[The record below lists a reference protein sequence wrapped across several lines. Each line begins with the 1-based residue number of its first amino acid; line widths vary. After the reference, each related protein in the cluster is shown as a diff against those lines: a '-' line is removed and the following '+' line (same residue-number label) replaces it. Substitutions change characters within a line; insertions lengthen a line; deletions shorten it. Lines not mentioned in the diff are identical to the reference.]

1 MTPRRARLALAL
13 FLLLAAA
20 IVHNAL
26 FRQSRP
32 SLGAMVSE
40 AAGATGPRAP
50 KPSPVLTERPAPP
63 AKGSADARAVRL
75 ARVEPAGT
83 ASDVAAEPSML
94 PAPAAASVET
104 IRAVQRELRQRG
116 YGALGSDGSMRP
128 ATRAAIMAFE
138 YDHGLPLT
146 GQASEALLRRILF
159 GGAVATDPA
168 GGKVRSAEAQE
179 MVRSVQQSLAALG
192 YQPGPANGQLAAAT
206 SRAIREFEVDKGL
219 VPKGR
224 ISAELLAQLAG
235 PTAPKPSRR

>member
-1 MTPRRARLALAL
+1 MTPQRARLALAL

-40 AAGATGPRAP
+40 ASALPRPRAP
-50 KPSPVLTERPAPP
+50 TTVLAEAAAPP
-63 AKGSADARAVRL
+63 AKASFDARAVRR
-75 ARVEPAGT
+75 ARVELEGT
-83 ASDVAAEPSML
+83 ASDVPAGPIIQ
-94 PAPAAASVET
+94 PAPAAASIDT

-146 GQASEALLRRILF
+146 GQPSEALLRRILF
-159 GGAVATDPA
+159 GGAVAAEPA
-168 GGKVRSAEAQE
+168 AGKVRSADAQE

-192 YQPGPANGQLAAAT
+192 YQPGPADGQLAADT
-206 SRAIREFEVDKGL
+206 IRAIREFEIDKGL

-235 PTAPKPSRR
+235 PTAPKKPRR

>member
-20 IVHNAL
+20 VAHNAL
-26 FRQSRP
+26 IRQSRP
-32 SLGAMVSE
+32 SLGAMASE
-40 AAGATGPRAP
+40 AAVPPGPRAP
-50 KPSPVLTERPAPP
+50 KPTSLAAAPP
-63 AKGSADARAVRL
+63 APAAKASFDARAMRL
-75 ARVEPAGT
+75 ARVEP
-83 ASDVAAEPSML
+83 D
-94 PAPAAASVET
+94 AAASEISAAPASQPAPTASVDT

-159 GGAVATDPA
+159 GGAVAADPA
-168 GGKVRSAEAQE
+168 AGKVRSAEAQE
-179 MVRSVQQSLAALG
+179 MVRSVQRSLAALG
-192 YQPGPANGQLAAAT
+192 YQPGPADGQLAADT
-206 SRAIREFEVDKGL
+206 IGAIREFEIDKGL

-235 PTAPKPSRR
+235 PPQRKSSRR